1 MANDGKPQED
11 KLVSQLIPDPAQGPP
26 DATTL
31 TGYLGR
37 APEPKEKGKGASWRL
52 YQSPSLDCYVEIA
65 EESIL
70 HTQKLPDDRGTIV
83 WVPKSLQLRYVQVH
97 STQVQAEMLGS
108 GSIAQGGM
116 AGSPNLGPEG
126 ELGTSVATVCST
138 VTCPTLGLCLSQTTC
153 PTMNIVCVTHT
164 GPCLS
169 AALSYCTIC
178 PPPSA
183 TPSHCTHCP
192 PLSAVPSHCTHCP
205 PPPLL
210 SATPSHCTHCPP
222 LSTTPS
228 HCTLCPTP
236 TATGG
241 RETIE
246 RSFYFNACPPPH
258 SYFGCPS
265 ATPIGCRSI
274 LDPCLKIGGLQPDA

>member
-153 PTMNIVCVTHT
+153 PSMNIVCVTHT

-183 TPSHCTHCP
+183 TPSYCHRGP
-192 PLSAVPSHCTHCP
+192 PLSAAPSLGQIFP
-205 PPPLL
+205 AGVAAPKPRPPLPAAVGGAKPL
-210 SATPSHCTHCPP
+210 HP
-222 LSTTPS
+222 LSPAAAAVGDAEPL
-228 HCTLCPTP
+228 HALPAAVDDAKP
-236 TATGG
+236 LHAVPHAHRNG
-241 RETIE
+241 R
-246 RSFYFNACPPPH
+246 SC
-258 SYFGCPS
+258 
-265 ATPIGCRSI
+265 
-274 LDPCLKIGGLQPDA
+274 